1 LDVPIWHSSKIR
13 DVKDLLT
20 DGGMRAPVPG
30 KNIVVVGG
38 QMSGVETAASI
49 AFQLASA
56 VNSPGESEIEDV
68 EKYFITHVV
77 QKPVWVM
84 PWFFPRDPVVDGPKR
99 VEASENVESKL
110 DELKLEVEKSKKI
123 NRSPTFLPL
132 DLVSYNLG
140 WRPPGKVQN
149 TSGHITPEAAAL
161 THGFMETYI
170 GNIQPEL
177 GQFQI
182 ADSLRSEPPLL
193 ACSDNYNEFVR
204 HKKIYMFQGRV
215 QQCYSGK
222 PDAILIKDGEDNTCC
237 IPNVAAIV
245 CATGFDASQSLDFIP
260 AEVLQTLEFDPTDD
274 GFPLALNCH
283 TTVSRKFPSLGFV
296 GFYRSPYWGVM
307 EMQARLL
314 GKLWSGD
321 EKVAQALKD
330 DTTIDEMMK
339 LRGDSRRAQFP
350 MGDYAYLMESFSEIL
365 DIKRFKPAVNGA
377 ETSVRESRFQCSD
390 CFGTLL
396 TLLRH
401 ELELSSRSDILT
413 PQQTRLNATN
423 PQQHFQ

>member
-1 LDVPIWHSSKIR
+1 LHSSKIR

-20 DGGMRAPVPG
+20 DEGKKTPAPG

-49 AFQLASA
+49 AFQLSSA
-56 VNSPGESEIEDV
+56 VNSPGESEIKDV

-77 QKPVWVM
+77 QQPVWIL
-84 PWFFPRDPVVDGPKR
+84 PWFFPQNPIVDLPKR
-99 VEASENVESKL
+99 VEASESVELSL
-110 DELKLEVEKSKKI
+110 DGLKLEVEKPKKT
-123 NRSPTFLPL
+123 NRSPAFLPL

-170 GNIQPEL
+170 GNVQPEL

-182 ADSLRSEPPLL
+182 TDNLRSEPPLL
-193 ACSDNYNEFVR
+193 ACSDHYNEFVR
-204 HKKIYMFQGRV
+204 HKKINMLQGRV
-215 QQCYSGK
+215 QQCDSGK

-237 IPNVAAIV
+237 ISNVAAVV
-245 CATGFDASQSLDFIP
+245 CATGFDASQSLNFLP

-339 LRGDSRRAQFP
+339 LRGDPRRAQFP
-350 MGDYAYLMESFSEIL
+350 MGDYPYLMESFSEIL
-365 DIKRFKPAVNGA
+365 DINRFEPTVNG
-377 ETSVRESRFQCSD
+377 TDSSVRRPPLRCLN
-390 CFGTLL
+390 CVATLL
-396 TLLRH
+396 TLSRH
-401 ELELSSRSDILT
+401 ELESYFRSGILT
-413 PQQTRLNATN
+413 PQPTILNAAK
-423 PQQHFQ
+423 PQLHLQQ

>member
-1 LDVPIWHSSKIR
+1 LKVPVWHSSKIR

-20 DGGMRAPVPG
+20 DGGKRTPPPG

-49 AFQLASA
+49 ASQLSSA
-56 VNSPGESEIEDV
+56 VNSPGESEIKDV

-84 PWFFPRDPVVDGPKR
+84 PWFFPRGPVVDVPKQA
-99 VEASENVESKL
+99 EASENVESKL
-110 DELKLEVEKSKKI
+110 DGLKLEVEKSKKI

-170 GNIQPEL
+170 GNVQPEL
-177 GQFQI
+177 EQFQI
-182 ADSLRSEPPLL
+182 TDDLRSEPPLL

-204 HKKIYMFQGRV
+204 HKKIYMLQGRV
-215 QQCYSGK
+215 QQCDSGK
-222 PDAILIKDGEDNTCC
+222 PDAILIRDGEDNMCC
-237 IPNVAAIV
+237 IPNVAAVV
-245 CATGFDASQSLDFIP
+245 CATGFDASQSLDFLP
-260 AEVLQTLEFDPTDD
+260 AEILQTLQFEPSDD

-283 TTVSRKFPSLGFV
+283 ATASRKFPSLGFV

-314 GKLWSGD
+314 GKLWSGG
-321 EKVAQALKD
+321 EKVAHALKD

-339 LRGDSRRAQFP
+339 LRGDPRRAQFP

-365 DIKRFKPAVNGA
+365 GIKRFEPAESGA
-377 ETSVRESRFQCSD
+377 DPSVRVIFEMFK
-390 CFGTLL
+390 LL
-396 TLLRH
+396 WYI
-401 ELELSSRSDILT
+401 SNII
-413 PQQTRLNATN
+413 
-423 PQQHFQ
+423 